1 METITSVD
9 QFNQGLQ
16 HKFCVFKVASQ
27 QCGPCKVY
35 SPKFE
40 KLAGQYEGIHFM
52 ALNHTDGIFK
62 VSALPTTL
70 IVVDGIIKNVLLG
83 GDIQKLEAEIDKN
96 IPNST
101 KE

>member
-1 METITSVD
+1 
-9 QFNQGLQ
+9 
-16 HKFCVFKVASQ
+16 
-27 QCGPCKVY
+27 
-35 SPKFE
+35 
-40 KLAGQYEGIHFM
+40 M
-52 ALNHTDGIFK
+52 ALNHADGIFK